1 MHISANM
8 STAELRANLKKKNKI
23 IKEKNKNMPTYTC
36 KTIKTNA
43 KNMVIKTGLIKEPKS
58 KLIFGSLVGLGL
70 DHTNGTGGVIH
81 NLINIVKIIF
91 IYYLKYI
98 QNI

>member
-1 MHISANM
+1 M
-8 STAELRANLKKKNKI
+8 STAELRANLKKKIII
-23 IKEKNKNMPTYTC
+23 IKEKIKNMPTYTC
-36 KTIKTNA
+36 KTIKKNA
-43 KNMVIKTGLIKEPKS
+43 KNMVIKTGLIKEPKR
-58 KLIFGSLVGLGL
+58 KMIFGSLVGPGL
-70 DHTNGTGGVIH
+70 DYINRIGGVIH